1 MIINCTYYKKR
12 NYKGINQ
19 TMTLYNEC
27 VSEPTYTK
35 LPTILICPVCLSSII
50 KLLNTEG
57 YDKKFSTSRNPRNTQ
72 AVL

>member
-1 MIINCTYYKKR
+1 
-12 NYKGINQ
+12 
-19 TMTLYNEC
+19 MTLYNEC